1 MKRRFGSA
9 GLLVGEEADVLRAAK
24 GRKRRR
30 GVKVGRNEKQTCERA
45 LLVGEEAVV
54 LSAGGGVGPR
64 QNRG

>member
-1 MKRRFGSA
+1 M
-9 GLLVGEEADVLRAAK
+9 
-24 GRKRRR
+24 
-30 GVKVGRNEKQTCERA
+30 KVGRNEKQTCERS